1 MQRRFRLAGVAL
13 FLAIALMP
21 LLLLPAVQAQGQ
33 EIELFNVNTTP
44 KHILAGNTANY
55 EWVVYNNAS
64 SPYLIQAS
72 VWPSSIED
80 VTYVW
85 QDNYVTLQP
94 GASANIIL
102 HVITNKNMV
111 NTNTTLVINA
121 TATKMSDPTVVF
133 TVSTSVGLQ
142 VDSLYGSKA
151 GQNKI
156 LGIWPNNL
164 PAPFDTNLGAFA
176 VSMLIWVG
184 LGLMVVFVVDP
195 LVHIITRNTKT
206 ELDDILLRIL
216 RMPIFILIVIYGT
229 VNSLEILNLS
239 RDLVVQIESIYKIIL
254 VIIGAYL
261 AYKVYDEIVLYYAKK
276 FASKTE
282 TELDD
287 VLVPLL
293 EKIGMVA
300 IPLVAVM
307 IIFNMMG
314 YDLTVLLAGAGFLG
328 LVIGLAAQQTLS
340 NFFAGIQ
347 LLADRPFKAGDS
359 LMMDNGD
366 ICEVR
371 HVGMRA
377 TEFYD
382 GNSDQIVIIP
392 NSEIASKKIVNLVKP
407 TRTLKIT
414 LKVGV
419 GYHSDMDLVKK
430 LMIDAANENPHTMKG
445 PGYEPAWRLSE
456 FGDSALSLK
465 LFVWIDDV
473 AGQWR
478 IASEIRES
486 FLQKFRD
493 HNIEIPFPQTVVH
506 LIGEKK

>member
-1 MQRRFRLAGVAL
+1 MSRTSRLAGVAL

-33 EIELFNVNTTP
+33 EIELFNVNTTS

-72 VWPSSIED
+72 VWPASIDD
-80 VTYVW
+80 VTYAW

-94 GASANIIL
+94 GASANIVL
-102 HVITNKNMV
+102 HVITNRNMAD
-111 NTNTTLVINA
+111 TNTALLINA
-121 TATKMSDPTVVF
+121 TATKMSDPTVVL
-133 TVSTSVGLQ
+133 TVATSVGLQ

-164 PAPFDTNLGAFA
+164 PAPFDSNLGAFA
-176 VSMLIWVG
+176 ASMLIWIG

-195 LVHIITRNTKT
+195 IVHVITRNTKT

-216 RMPIFILIVIYGT
+216 RMPIFVLIVIYGT
-229 VNSLEILNLS
+229 VNSLEILSLS
-239 RDLVVQIESIYKIIL
+239 RDSVVQIESAYKIIL

-261 AYKVYDEIVLYYAKK
+261 AYKVYDEIVLYYAKN

-307 IIFNMMG
+307 IIFNMLG

-371 HVGMRA
+371 HIGMRA

-382 GNSDQIVIIP
+382 ANSDQIVIIP

-419 GYHSDMDLVKK
+419 GYNSDMDLVKK
-430 LMIDAANENPHTMKG
+430 LMVDAANENAHTMKG

-456 FGDSALSLK
+456 FGDSALNIK

-493 HNIEIPFPQTVVH
+493 NGIEIPFPQTVVH
-506 LIGEKK
+506 LKEEKK